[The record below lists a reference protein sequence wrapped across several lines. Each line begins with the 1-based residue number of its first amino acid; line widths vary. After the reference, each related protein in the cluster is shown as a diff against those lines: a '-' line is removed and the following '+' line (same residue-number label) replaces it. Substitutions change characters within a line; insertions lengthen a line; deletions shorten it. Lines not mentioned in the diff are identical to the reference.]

1 MSRKMPAPHI
11 RPPKRVIISHVY
23 SSDNKGDAALTSV
36 LISDLKRKF
45 PAAAITILTLDAVN
59 KEGHFEGVPETSSFM
74 YYALNKYRNPL
85 LKLGYTLGMVSS
97 TLLWAAAYRFLGR
110 RLYLPVHLREI
121 AELYARADLIV
132 PVGGG
137 YMRSREGLRNRL
149 NVPLLLHPLFFSYLL
164 GKPTVLYAQS
174 MGPFQ
179 NKFETLLVAF
189 VLQRMTLILLREDTS
204 KALLARLGVTHNVAR
219 AIDSGF
225 LLASSSTLKLRKKY
239 HIPAHTLLVG
249 VTVRSW
255 LKGKAQL
262 AYEQAVASALDAIIE
277 TAHAHV
283 IFIPQVTASK
293 GDDDRIVSRQ
303 VRSLMRHTESASLV
317 EDAPDHHRI
326 KAMYDNLDILL
337 GTRFHSVIFSLT
349 SYVPVLAIEYEH
361 KTSGI
366 MRDLQLEQ
374 WTIKIEDATAQKLTV
389 LLQKLARHQP
399 EYRAHLRKHMPPY
412 VRRAQQ
418 TIDFVAEHLV

>member
-1 MSRKMPAPHI
+1 MPAPHI